1 MNIFYRPVF
10 RPESPPIVPFFD
22 RVVLLKKNSRSKP
35 VGPWSLGRQMVPWR
49 SSCLDRPL
57 ELSFILYRSLPMV
70 VRSVDGHP
78 ALTRSSDD
86 QDFSFSTCLTTVAD
100 HFFGTRPS
108 EDWGNRARS
117 SPRRYRVV
125 LDSDRRFPTIF
136 AKKCGRSTKTRIGYY
151 RDQNNPWWDGR
162 FTEGSVKLLRNKHIN
177 NNLCSC
183 KVIVLLENWYSYIP
197 RKVVILPYAKS
208 ETTLHSKKTAISPQ
222 NITEILVWFKHNK

>member
-1 MNIFYRPVF
+1 MAVWQKLLSTTGAPNCSTCVLFFSSLTLSGHFTKDWFFQSARSGTDCPQWICFYRPVF

-117 SPRRYRVV
+117 SSRRYRVV
-125 LDSDRRFPTIF
+125 LDSVRRFPTIF
-136 AKKCGRSTKTRIGYY
+136 AKMCPIEQK
-151 RDQNNPWWDGR
+151 
-162 FTEGSVKLLRNKHIN
+162 
-177 NNLCSC
+177 
-183 KVIVLLENWYSYIP
+183 
-197 RKVVILPYAKS
+197 
-208 ETTLHSKKTAISPQ
+208 
-222 NITEILVWFKHNK
+222 